1 MNTFEILFWTSLI
14 LIFYSYLGYGL
25 LLWVLLKIKKITKY
39 RQIAF
44 YHPADELPT
53 ITFLVAA
60 YNEEDFILEKI
71 KNTLE
76 LNYPSDKFKF
86 MIVTDGSTD
95 NTPQLIK
102 NFKEIRL
109 LHEPL
114 RRGKISAVHR
124 AMAEVNSELVIF
136 SDANTL
142 LNSEAA
148 FNLARHFKDQN
159 VGAVAGEK
167 RILSQKQ
174 DAASGAGEGIYW
186 KYESKLKQWD
196 SEFNTVV
203 GAAGELFAIRTKLYE
218 KIPPDTII
226 EDFYMTLRIANKGYR
241 VAYEPSANAMEGPSA
256 SVKEE
261 MKRKIR
267 IAAGG
272 LQAISR
278 LLPLL
283 NIFRYGWLSFQYIS
297 HRVLRWTLAPIALL
311 MVFTINIILA
321 IKVGD
326 LYAVLLLLQLLFYIC
341 SLIGF
346 LLQFKKIK
354 IKIFFVPYYFFI
366 MNLCVFLGFFRFL
379 MKSQPVTWE
388 RAQRG

>member
-1 MNTFEILFWTSLI
+1 MDILAVFFWISLAII
-14 LIFYSYLGYGL
+14 LYSYLGYGL
-25 LLWVLLKIKKITKY
+25 LLWLLLRIKKIFKPK
-39 RQIAF
+39 IAKF
-44 YHPADELPT
+44 YKSTDELPT

-60 YNEEDFILEKI
+60 YNEEDFMLEKI
-71 KNTLE
+71 KNTFDLE
-76 LNYPSDKFKF
+76 YPSDKFKF

-95 NTPQLIK
+95 RTPQIIK
-102 NFKEIRL
+102 KFKEIRL
-109 LHEPL
+109 LHEPM

-124 AMAEVNSELVIF
+124 AMAEVNADLVIF

-142 LNSEAA
+142 LNPDAA
-148 FNLARHFKDQN
+148 FNLARHFKDKN

-167 RILSQKQ
+167 RIISKKQ

-186 KYESKLKQWD
+186 MYESKLKQWD
-196 SEFNTVV
+196 SAFNTVV

-218 KIPPDTII
+218 KIQPDTII
-226 EDFYMTLRIANKGYR
+226 EDFYITLRIAKKGYR
-241 VAYEPSANAMEGPSA
+241 VAYEPGAYAIEGPSE

-278 LLPLL
+278 LLALL

-297 HRVLRWTLAPIALL
+297 HRVLRWTLAPIALVL
-311 MVFTINIILA
+311 VFIFNAILA
-321 IKVGD
+321 VKFAG
-326 LYAVLLLLQLLFYIC
+326 LYYILFLLQLLFYIL

-354 IKIFFVPYYFFI
+354 IKIFFIPYYFFI

-379 MKSQPVTWE
+379 KKSQPVTWE
-388 RAQRG
+388 RAKRG